1 MVLTD
6 ISLALWPLVIVWN
19 LQVSWQLKLGVCS
32 LTSVGMIATA
42 CAILRMKALPY
53 IAKSEDLTYD
63 FSHFLIWGTLEL
75 WLVTILSCVPP
86 LRPLFM
92 RVCSHLHSASRT
104 LTRAATSTT
113 DTSREQIARA
123 GIEAGIKA
131 GTEMQTLPESTVIRQ
146 TKTVGIQRSNAEE
159 ASDEESLYR
168 NSEWV

>member
-6 ISLALWPLVIVWN
+6 ISLALWPLIIVWN
-19 LQVSWQLKLGVCS
+19 LQVSWQLKLAVCS
-32 LTSVGMIATA
+32 LTSVGTIATT
-42 CAILRMKALPY
+42 CAILRIKALPY

-92 RVCSHLHSASRT
+92 RVCSRIQSASRT
-104 LTRAATSTT
+104 LTRAATSTIG
-113 DTSREQIARA
+113 TSQGQTARA
-123 GIEAGIKA
+123 GIET
-131 GTEMQTLPESTVIRQ
+131 GTEMQNLPEPTAIYQ
-146 TKTVGIQRSNAEE
+146 TKAFGVRCFNAEE